1 MHSENCSIAPPIVLP
16 ALIPALLSQKKS
28 IFSCCMY
35 SLVLL
40 WIDSLISLWINC
52 HYVFYYEWAMQ
63 ILFYRCKQQASDRAF
78 LVILTC
84 NWTVLCFYA
93 LCTSMFLSPRLY
105 IFKHSGWRALA
116 EILSLYHRPLFCVP
130 VYCTP
135 FSVLYTFQCAECC
148 SVALYK
154 FTYAFTYPSVF
165 FQVFS
170 WAFQE
175 AMLLLHTVKMYL
187 NCSHFS
193 NWSPVLQI
201 ALALLVFHEI
211 GCSLHMSECCLWT
224 TVQLS
229 ASRWLL
235 NSSWS
240 SWTSW
245 KPPICNLTRQPPRMV
260 KERTKT
266 SSFLNLHNGASQT

>member
-1 MHSENCSIAPPIVLP
+1 MNELC
-16 ALIPALLSQKKS
+16 K
-28 IFSCCMY
+28 
-35 SLVLL
+35 
-40 WIDSLISLWINC
+40 
-52 HYVFYYEWAMQ
+52 YYFTDVNNKH
-63 ILFYRCKQQASDRAF
+63 LNRAF

-84 NWTVLCFYA
+84 NWKVLCFYA

-116 EILSLYHRPLFCVP
+116 KILWWVTTVSQAALLCP
-130 VYCTP
+130 
-135 FSVLYTFQCAECC
+135 SVLYSIQCAECC

-175 AMLLLHTVKMYL
+175 AMLLLHTVKMCL
-187 NCSHFS
+187 NCSHYS

-229 ASRWLL
+229 ASRWTL

-245 KPPICNLTRQPPRMV
+245 KPPLFKLTRQPPRMV